1 MMSSC
6 HPAWLRHSARIT
18 RLNGSVIYAPLR
30 RTFIGE
36 RCDVLAHPLRADSRL
51 CQAQTIGF
59 DERDAILSLLGAAQG
74 IPRDAW
80 VVPSGMSARV
90 VVDANTLGSVLDGEG
105 HTITRLTPGLTPGLA
120 RSGITD
126 MLDIEAAPPALV
138 QRQRVDTVFET
149 GIRAI
154 DGMLTCGVGQRVGIF
169 SGAGGGKTTLVSM
182 LLAHAQADV
191 YVVALVGE
199 RGREAGEFI
208 THGIAPHKRAQTV
221 LVCSTSD
228 RPPAE
233 RRNAAHLATRLAEH
247 YRQTGRRVLLI
258 IDSVT
263 RYARALR
270 DLALSA
276 GEPPARRGYPASV
289 FEALPRLLERPGA
302 TQDGSITAFFTVLLE
317 DEEQVEPI
325 GEEVRSILDGHVY
338 LSRRLAERAH
348 YPAIDVL
355 KSASRLMPALTTPTH
370 RACAAAIRNKLSR
383 LEDLQLALD
392 LGEYQ
397 TGQDAGVDAL
407 LNLRPAL
414 DAFLTQSVEESA
426 SFSSTVEKM
435 HAFT

>member
-1 MMSSC
+1 MMSSR
-6 HPAWLRHSARIT
+6 HPAWLRHSARVT
-18 RLNGSVIYAPLR
+18 RLNGSVIHAPLR
-30 RTFIGE
+30 RTFVGE
-36 RCDVLAHPLRADSRL
+36 RCDVVAHPLRSDSRL

-59 DERDAILSLLGAAQG
+59 NERDAILSLLGGAQG

-90 VVDANTLGSVLDGEG
+90 DIDANTLGSVLDGEG
-105 HTITRLTPGLTPGLA
+105 HTITRLTPGLAQPGIA
-120 RSGITD
+120 D
-126 MLDIEAAPPALV
+126 VLDIEAAPPALV

-154 DGMLTCGVGQRVGIF
+154 DGMLTCGVGQRIGIF
-169 SGAGGGKTTLVSM
+169 SGAGGGKTTLMSM
-182 LLAHAQADV
+182 LLAHAQADI
-191 YVVALVGE
+191 YVVGLVGE
-199 RGREAGEFI
+199 RGREASEFI

-228 RPPAE
+228 RAPAE
-233 RRNAAHLATRLAEH
+233 RRNAAHLATRLAVVL
-247 YRQTGRRVLLI
+247 RQAGKSVLLI

-302 TQDGSITAFFTVLLE
+302 TREGSITAFFTVLLE
-317 DEEQVEPI
+317 DENQVEPI

-355 KSASRLMPALTTPTH
+355 KSASRLMPGLTTPTH
-370 RACAAAIRNKLSR
+370 RARAAAIRNKLAR

-392 LGEYQ
+392 LGEYR

-407 LNLRPAL
+407 LDIRPAL
-414 DAFLTQSVEESA
+414 DGFLTQSVEETD
-426 SFSSTVEKM
+426 SFLNTVEKM